1 MYKITVRNVHEITVT
16 VWSRYGHGTV
26 TLTHQ
31 KRKKHCTFGGYKH
44 FGQFLVQGG
53 IHVKKTQKKFYYFKP
68 FWSYID
74 FDKVL

>member
-1 MYKITVRNVHEITVT
+1 MK
-16 VWSRYGHGTV
+16 SRYGHGTV